1 MCSTDKMKG
10 LGVLQVMEKF
20 HKCTLMHSSAR
31 NFYLSKYL
39 FQIFLGHQKS
49 VLLNTR
55 FIYFVMLSSFI
66 AVEGSFNVLHCR

>member
-10 LGVLQVMEKF
+10 LVVLQVMEKF

-39 FQIFLGHQKS
+39 FQIFLGH
-49 VLLNTR
+49 
-55 FIYFVMLSSFI
+55 
-66 AVEGSFNVLHCR
+66 E

>member
-39 FQIFLGHQKS
+39 FQIFLEHKKS
-49 VLLNTR
+49 VLLNTL
-55 FIYFVMLSSFI
+55 FIFFMMLSSFI
-66 AVEGSFNVLHCR
+66 VVEGYFNVLYCR

>member
-10 LGVLQVMEKF
+10 LDVLQVMEKF

-39 FQIFLGHQKS
+39 FQIFLGHKQS
-49 VLLNTR
+49 VLLNTL
-55 FIYFVMLSSFI
+55 FIHLVMLLSFI
-66 AVEGSFNVLHCR
+66 VVEGSFYVLYCR